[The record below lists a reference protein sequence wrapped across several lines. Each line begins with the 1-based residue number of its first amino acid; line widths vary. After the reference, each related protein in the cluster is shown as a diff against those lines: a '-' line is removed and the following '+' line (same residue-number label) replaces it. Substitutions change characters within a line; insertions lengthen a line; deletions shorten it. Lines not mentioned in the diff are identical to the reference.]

1 MFLVMRTAFE
11 RARAYADRAVTAVS
25 GQGGHAATMRVA
37 RTLVSGFCLG
47 ADEAMAVLRD
57 YNSRCLPPWT
67 EAELVHKIRSAL
79 NTTSPHPPG
88 WMLCG
93 GMQISVPTKSEDAK
107 ISPVPWSEA
116 ALRRLANGL
125 QVTPRWLA
133 ERSPID
139 PDSVDPA
146 AFLGHVFEKDQ
157 KALVFTRQES
167 QGQAMWPVESLPV
180 RGSQGVWFLIQPVDG
195 QFHANPRQGKRSRR
209 SEEAVS
215 EWRHMLLE
223 SDDAPRG
230 LWLSAMC
237 QLPLPIVSIASSGNR
252 SLHVI
257 IRMIARSKPE
267 WDKARQKMLVPLSRL
282 GCDAA
287 AMTAVRLARLPGCW
301 REDRNARQSLFY
313 LNPAPQMIPLAS
325 L

>member
-1 MFLVMRTAFE
+1 
-11 RARAYADRAVTAVS
+11 
-25 GQGGHAATMRVA
+25 MRVA

-57 YNSRCLPPWT
+57 FNSRCLPPWT
-67 EAELVHKIRSAL
+67 EAELAHKIRSAL

-93 GMQISVPTKSEDAK
+93 GAPISAPTKLEGANRLS
-107 ISPVPWSEA
+107 VPWSQA
-116 ALRRLANGL
+116 ALTRLANGL
-125 QVTPRWLA
+125 EVTPAWLA
-133 ERSPID
+133 ERSPIA
-139 PDSVDPA
+139 PASVDPA
-146 AFLGHVFEKDQ
+146 AFLGHVFEKGQ
-157 KALVFTRQES
+157 KALVFTQQES
-167 QGQAMWPVESLPV
+167 QGQAMWPVESVPV
-180 RGSQGVWFLIQPVDG
+180 KGAQGVWFLIQPVDG
-195 QFHANPRQGKRSRR
+195 QFHANPRQGRQSRR

-223 SDDAPRG
+223 SDHAPRG

-267 WDKARQKMLVPLSRL
+267 WDKARQEMLAPLSRL

-301 REDRNARQSLFY
+301 REDRNAKQRLFY
-313 LNPAPQMIPLAS
+313 LNPAPRMIPLAS